1 MNAKPGL
8 RRRAHGPVWSCA
20 VWAAAGLAGAVSP
33 ACHAANAFDLSVLVA
48 NSAVYHPTVLVDPE
62 LINPWGIALRPP
74 GAGGHIWISNAGFG
88 SSTTYI
94 GDVGGTPLYQDGLK
108 SVHID
113 TPAFTDHGYSQVT
126 GQVYNAA
133 SDIAGQPV
141 EFFVA
146 GPADNWATTPPTP
159 VGTDSGA
166 AKFVFVTK
174 DGTINAWR
182 TNTASGMTS
191 AVVVKDYS
199 ITSTTPLGLPQA
211 PVYTGV
217 AMTTAAFTLNAQ
229 GQKVADN
236 RLYVADF
243 QNQRIQTFDNR
254 WNDISTGVSFARPAG
269 MPGSFS
275 PFNVQALGDRLYVTY
290 AEVQAQGEEPGEE
303 VDGPGLGRVAAYDR
317 DGHLLLTF
325 ADAGHLNAPWGL
337 AIAPAGFGDFGGD
350 LLVGNFGDG
359 TIAVFDPQTGAYLGA
374 LHDADGKPIAI
385 DGLWGLSFG
394 NGVSLGDAHAL
405 YFTAGPDN
413 EEGGVFGRLN
423 LAAVPEPASALLWML
438 GLAGTALIPRVRA
451 GRRAARGARTL
462 GRRSSRSARRG
473 PRAARCARPG
483 G

>member
-1 MNAKPGL
+1 MQNIAFRTAAL
-8 RRRAHGPVWSCA
+8 ALA
-20 VWAAAGLAGAVSP
+20 VLGSSTAS
-33 ACHAANAFDLSVLVA
+33 HAASAYDLTVLVA
-48 NSAVYHPTVLVDPE
+48 NSAAYQPTVMVDPE

-74 GAGGHIWISNAGFG
+74 GAGGHIWISNAGYG

-94 GDVGGTPLYQDGLK
+94 GDVGGVPLHQDGLK

-113 TPAFTDHGYSQVT
+113 EPTWTDHGYSQVT
-126 GQVYNAA
+126 GQVYDAA
-133 SDIAGQPV
+133 SDIAGQPT

-146 GPADNWATTPPTP
+146 GPANNWQTAPPTP
-159 VGTDSGA
+159 IGTDSGS

-199 ITSTTPLGLPQA
+199 ITSATPLNLPQA

-217 AMTTAAFTLNAQ
+217 AMTTKAWTLDAQ

-236 RLYVADF
+236 RLYVTDF
-243 QNQRIQTFDNR
+243 QNQRIQTFDNQ
-254 WNDISTGVSFARPAG
+254 WNDISAGVSFARPAG
-269 MPGSFS
+269 MPGAFS

-303 VDGPGLGRVAAYDR
+303 VTGAGLGRVAAYDR
-317 DGHLLLTF
+317 DGHLLQTF

-337 AIAPAGFGDFGGD
+337 AIAPAGFGDVGGD

-359 TIAVFDPQTGAYLGA
+359 SIAVFDPLSGAYLGV
-374 LHDADGKPIAI
+374 LKDAQGKPIAI
-385 DGLWGLSFG
+385 AGLWGLTFG
-394 NGVSLGDAHAL
+394 NGVSLGDANAL

-413 EEGGVFGRLN
+413 EEGGVFGRLT
-423 LAAVPEPASALLWML
+423 LAAVPEPGSAGLLGA
-438 GLAGTALIPRVRA
+438 GLLFLVS
-451 GRRAARGARTL
+451 RRRGA
-462 GRRSSRSARRG
+462 
-473 PRAARCARPG
+473 AA
-483 G
+483 

>member
-1 MNAKPGL
+1 MRSTTLQTFTLAL
-8 RRRAHGPVWSCA
+8 
-20 VWAAAGLAGAVSP
+20 AAFAASP
-33 ACHAANAFDLSVLVA
+33 ASQAANAFDMTVLVA
-48 NSAVYHPTVLVDPE
+48 NSAAYHPTVMVDPE

-94 GDVGGTPLYQDGLK
+94 GDVGGMPLHQDGLK

-113 TPAFTDHGYSQVT
+113 EPTWTDHGYSQVT

-133 SDIAGQPV
+133 SDIVGQPT
-141 EFFVA
+141 EFFVS
-146 GPADNWATTPPTP
+146 GPANNWATTPPTP

-199 ITSTTPLGLPQA
+199 ITSATPLDLPQA

-217 AMTTAAFTLNAQ
+217 AMTTNAFALNAQ

-236 RLYVADF
+236 RLYVTDF
-243 QNQRIQTFDNR
+243 QNQRIQTFDNQ
-254 WNDISTGVSFARPAG
+254 WNDISAGVSFARPAG
-269 MPGSFS
+269 MPAAFS

-303 VDGPGLGRVAAYDR
+303 VTGPGLGRVAAYDR
-317 DGHLLLTF
+317 DGHLLQTF
-325 ADAGHLNAPWGL
+325 ADQGQLNAPWGL

-359 TIAVFDPQTGAYLGA
+359 SIAVFDPFTGAFLGT
-374 LHDADGKPIAI
+374 LRGADGKPIQI
-385 DGLWGLSFG
+385 DGLWGLTFG

-413 EEGGVFGRLN
+413 EEGGVFGRLT
-423 LAAVPEPASALLWML
+423 LAAVPEPGAWAQM
-438 GLAGTALIPRVRA
+438 LAGLGTGAIWLRHRRRRA
-451 GRRAARGARTL
+451 GD
-462 GRRSSRSARRG
+462 
-473 PRAARCARPG
+473 
-483 G
+483 